1 MFRLWWKSK
10 TIRIDIA
17 PVPDVEE
24 PEPPPVLVA
33 VTVSKPNTGTR
44 IGPTEIGGKRVIV
57 TCVRS
62 ALKEHPIVREPVNG
76 PLALAFVVFTRK
88 TPVKVASR
96 GTGTFMRLPFWSTM
110 LSSALLHCCQEWTAF
125 ALLVQRHHFHLFRAI
140 IQKTYK

>member
-10 TIRIDIA
+10 TIRTGIA
-17 PVPDVEE
+17 PVADLEE
-24 PEPPPVLVA
+24 PETPHVLVA

-62 ALKEHPIVREPVNG
+62 ALKEHPMVRGPLNG

-88 TPVKVASR
+88 APVKVASR
-96 GTGTFMRLPFWSTM
+96 GREFGAETFMRLPFWSTM
-110 LSSALLHCCQEWTAF
+110 LSSVFLTMLPGVCFLSHCPGSLFVRF
-125 ALLVQRHHFHLFRAI
+125 ALPL
-140 IQKTYK
+140 